1 MKKSFLTVF
10 LSVFVCGQAFASLSD
25 IDISGEADMNALV
38 HLLPT
43 GEAGE
48 SEFRVPSLLLNF
60 SVPLKDDNL
69 LYVSFEGAQKR
80 NDDVD
85 TESFIVNTREAY
97 LNLVSIFE
105 GAHGLRMGVIPQ
117 AWLESQYEDVN
128 YRFLGETAW
137 GITEK
142 WKYQSYSDLGMSF
155 MSELPAALGEWSLTV
170 VNGEGRKQDS
180 AGPHKEGSLYF
191 RFTNWT
197 PFAISLQYI
206 HGTYEQFGEDVAA
219 KERIQAAFLYKPED
233 SIVRMGIELLDTH
246 DPADAINEYGIA
258 DGVDVTDMLGESVHG
273 LGGSAFV
280 LLSTGPKAEVMIR
293 YDYLDAVVE
302 KDGRDMQTAIVSLAY
317 QVTADVKTAFAV
329 DRTWYAENYG
339 KGIRD
344 ASKIELAAQVLF

>member
-10 LSVFVCGQAFASLSD
+10 LSVFVCGQAFALSD
-25 IDISGEADMNALV
+25 IEISGEADMNALV
-38 HLLPT
+38 NLLPT

-80 NDDVD
+80 NDDAN

-117 AWLESQYEDVN
+117 AWLESQYEDTN

-155 MSELPAALGEWSLTV
+155 MSELPAGLGEWSLTV

-219 KERIQAAFLYKPED
+219 KERIQTAFLYKPED
-233 SIVRMGIELLDTH
+233 SVARMGIELLDTH
-246 DPADAINEYGIA
+246 DPADAINENEMA

-273 LGGSAFV
+273 LGGSAYV
-280 LLSTGPKAEVMIR
+280 VISTGPKAEVMIR
-293 YDYLDAVVE
+293 YDYLDAVVD

-317 QVTADVKTAFAV
+317 QVSDDVKTALAV